1 MNIHNDTDNNKS
13 TNNSQSES
21 QNDASFAN
29 ENKAEEAATDY
40 KAQCLRVSAD
50 FANYKRRV
58 EKERLEW
65 MQTAQSSILQKI
77 LPIIDDLERA
87 LAHTENN
94 VSVEQN
100 PWIEGFILIQKNAKK
115 LLDDLGVEQI
125 DASGKFDPEFHEA
138 LVSVHAQDKQPE
150 QIVDVLRKGYLF
162 KGKVLRHTQVS
173 VAK

>member
-1 MNIHNDTDNNKS
+1 MNIHDDTDNKS

-21 QNDASFAN
+21 QADTSFAN
-29 ENKAEEAATDY
+29 ENKAEETATDY

-65 MQTAQSSILQKI
+65 MQTAQSSILQKV

-87 LAHTENN
+87 LAHTQNN

-100 PWIEGFILIQKNAKK
+100 PWIEGFVLIQKNAKK
-115 LLDDLGVEQI
+115 LLYDLGVEQI
-125 DASGKFDPEFHEA
+125 DDSGTFDPELHEA
-138 LVSVHAQDKQPE
+138 LVSVHAPDKQPD
-150 QIVDVLRKGYLF
+150 QIVEVLRKGYLF